1 MRAAILAS
9 VLLST
14 GACTDMHQAAL
25 AVARDRVQTF
35 NDSEAAVFSSVP
47 CAMTIGAYWRLPSEK
62 RRAINSLCGE

>member
-1 MRAAILAS
+1 MYRTI
-9 VLLST
+9 VLLSLLSL

-62 RRAINSLCGE
+62 RRAVDALCGK

>member
-35 NDSEAAVFSSVP
+35 NDSEAAVFSSIP

-62 RRAINSLCGE
+62 RRAVDALCGK